1 MACVHILWLV
11 NEPARRSRGFRC
23 RGMLDHQDNQAL
35 AVGLRVEVHLCF
47 RLAVCYIIG
56 MSSAVEKAVEA
67 LELLP
72 EEMQESAATYLLS
85 QARKFRALRDAID
98 EGMADVEAG
107 RVVPWDLEEFL
118 KQARARS

>member
-1 MACVHILWLV
+1 
-11 NEPARRSRGFRC
+11 
-23 RGMLDHQDNQAL
+23 
-35 AVGLRVEVHLCF
+35 
-47 RLAVCYIIG
+47 

-85 QARKFRALRDAID
+85 QAKKFRALRDGID

-118 KQARARS
+118 KQARAQSKR